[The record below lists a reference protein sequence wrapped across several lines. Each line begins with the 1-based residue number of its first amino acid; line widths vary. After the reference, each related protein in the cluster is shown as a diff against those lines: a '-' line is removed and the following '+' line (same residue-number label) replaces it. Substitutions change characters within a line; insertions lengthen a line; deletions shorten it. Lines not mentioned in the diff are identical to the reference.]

1 MADSRQGRTQ
11 LPGVD
16 SIKTKTKLQPGH
28 AYVVIRRDLIAF
40 PTVQGTGRYS
50 NDLAWADLVVMALKA
65 KSAYDTRDG
74 NRVVREYGQIKTS
87 LGLLEKRWG
96 RPYGT
101 IRGWVKKWVDE
112 GRLKSI
118 TIRKRDGLLFTIP
131 NLGKW
136 GSGLSGAVGEDSG
149 SEPMDEERDDS

>member
-1 MADSRQGRTQ
+1 MADSRQGQTP

-16 SIKTKTKLQPGH
+16 SIKTRTRLQPGH

-65 KSAYDTRDG
+65 KSAHDTRDG
-74 NRVVREYGQIKTS
+74 NRVVREYGQIKTTY
-87 LGLLEKRWG
+87 GLLEKRWG

-101 IRGWVKKWVDE
+101 VRGWVNKWVDE

-118 TIRKRDGLLFTIP
+118 AIRKRDGLLFTIP

-136 GSGLSGAVGEDSG
+136 GSGLTGAVGKDSEPESMEEEHEDS
-149 SEPMDEERDDS
+149 